1 MADEVWE
8 NQTRLPNNLEDA
20 GINIRI
26 FFWINALIAI
36 LTCTGNLI
44 VIIAYALT
52 PKLRQHN
59 KVMIAHIVL
68 CK

>member
-1 MADEVWE
+1 MAADVWE
-8 NQTRLPNNLEDA
+8 NQTHLPNNLEDA

-26 FFWINALIAI
+26 FFWINAIIAI

-59 KVMIAHIVL
+59 KVMFVYY
-68 CK
+68 CTV